1 MQTVLDWEDLVLRL
15 AMTVA
20 AGAAIGLNR
29 GEHGKPAGLRTTI
42 LVCLAASVAMLL
54 ANLLLGT
61 AGKAPDSFVQLD
73 VMRLPLGIL
82 TGMGFIGGGAIL
94 RRDNL
99 IVGVTTAA
107 TLWLVTV
114 IGLCIGAGEIALGW
128 AATGLGLLVLWGLG
142 IAEQHLPQVQRA
154 RLVVVCADD
163 AAIRTKLPARLRDA
177 GFAVAARGAAF
188 MDEGRRCETTY
199 ELRWRG
205 ASAGSEP
212 PDILAELAREAG
224 VTSLR
229 WSPIAR

>member
-1 MQTVLDWEDLVLRL
+1 MQTVLDWEDIVLRL
-15 AMTVA
+15 AMTVG

-42 LVCLAASVAMLL
+42 LVCLAASVTMML

-114 IGLCIGAGEIALGW
+114 IGLCIGSGQIALGW

-142 IAEQHLPQVQRA
+142 IAERHLPQAQRA
-154 RLVVVCADD
+154 RLILVCADD
-163 AAIRTKLPARLRDA
+163 GAIQAKLVARLRDA
-177 GFAVAARGAAF
+177 GFAVVAHGAAF
-188 MDEGRRCETTY
+188 MDDGRRSETTY

-205 ASAGSEP
+205 ASAGDEP
-212 PDILAELAREAG
+212 PDFLAELARQAG
-224 VTSLR
+224 VLSLR
-229 WSPIAR
+229 WSPLAR